1 MRILIDI
8 AHPAHVHFFR
18 LVIPELQNRGH
29 KVAVTIRNTNI
40 ISKLLKNFDIPYTSL
55 TTKGTRH
62 LLAPY
67 RLIMRDFLLWK
78 YCLKFKPDLLTGIG
92 GTFISHVGF
101 MLRKPS
107 ILWDD
112 TEHHKLNHRLA
123 WPFATA
129 IYSPDCYTLPP
140 IKKQR
145 LYPGCHELA
154 YLHPNNF
161 TPVKETIKKLGINPD
176 EKYCIIRLSAWMAH
190 HDIGQHGIQ
199 QNKTLDFA
207 KTIEKYARVY
217 ISGEK
222 GLPDELK
229 KYQLN
234 IPLHKIHH
242 VMAFAYLCISEGAT
256 MASESAILGVPTI
269 YINTLKLGYI
279 NMWENYGILKQTTDT
294 EKALDY
300 AIDSIKDPNSKNR
313 ANTIC
318 EKILSEKIDVKKFVV
333 GTIENQLNTRLKS
346 KLY

>member
-8 AHPAHVHFFR
+8 AHPSHVHFFR
-18 LVIPELQNRGH
+18 LVITELENRGH
-29 KVAVTIRNTNI
+29 KTAVTIRDTNI
-40 ISKLLKNFDIPYTSL
+40 ISKLLNNFGIPYTSL
-55 TTKGTRH
+55 TPKGTHR

-78 YCLKFKPDLLTGIG
+78 YCLKFRPDILVGIIAPF
-92 GTFISHVGF
+92 TPHVGF
-101 MLRKPS
+101 VLRKPS
-107 ILWDD
+107 LIWED
-112 TEHHKLNHRLA
+112 TEHNKLNHRLA

-140 IKKQR
+140 IKKQH
-145 LYPGCHELA
+145 LYAGCHELA

-161 TPVKETIKKLGINPD
+161 TPDKETVKKLGINPD

-190 HDIGQHGIQ
+190 HDVGQHGIQ
-199 QNKTLDFA
+199 QNKTLDFV

-217 ISGEK
+217 MSGEK

-242 VMAFAYLCISEGAT
+242 VMAFAELCISEGAT

-294 EKALDY
+294 NKALEY
-300 AIDSIKDPNSKNR
+300 AVDSLEDPNSKNK
-313 ANTIC
+313 ANTIR
-318 EKILSEKIDVKKFVV
+318 EKMLSDKIDVKKFVID
-333 GTIENQLNTRLKS
+333 TIENQLNSRLKA
-346 KLY
+346 K

>member
-8 AHPAHVHFFR
+8 GHPSDVHFFHNAIKK
-18 LVIPELQNRGH
+18 LKDRGH
-29 KVAVTIRNTNI
+29 KVAVTIRDTNI
-40 ISKLLKNFDIPYTSL
+40 TSKLLKSFNIPYTSL
-55 TTKGTRH
+55 TPKGTHR
-62 LLAPY
+62 LLGPF

-78 YCLKFKPDLLTGIG
+78 YCLKFKPDLLTGING
-92 GTFISHVGF
+92 AFVTHVGF

-107 ILWDD
+107 ILWED
-112 TEHHKLNHRLA
+112 TEHYKLMHRLA

-161 TPVKETIKKLGINPD
+161 TPDKKTVKNLGINPD
-176 EKYCIIRLSAWMAH
+176 EKYCIIRLCAWMAH

-199 QNKTLDFA
+199 QNKTLDFV
-207 KTIEKYARVY
+207 KTVEKYARVY

-234 IPLHKIHH
+234 TPLHQVHH
-242 VMAFAYLCISEGAT
+242 VMAFADLCISEGAT

-294 EKALDY
+294 EKALEY
-300 AIDSIKDPNSKNR
+300 AVDSLKDPNSKNKV
-313 ANTIC
+313 NTIR
-318 EKILSEKIDVKKFVV
+318 EKILSDKIDVKKFIID
-333 GTIENQLNTRLKS
+333 TIENQLNYRLKA
-346 KLY
+346 K